1 MQTFQ
6 QLATKNDCYRRNQAE
21 LAKSPGSRDSRYARY
36 YQGPRGVM
44 VHSTGANNP
53 NLRRYV
59 QPNDGLLG
67 ENPNGN
73 DWNRPGLEVAVHAF
87 IGLTR
92 SGEVATYQILPWEY
106 RAWHCGGDANDT
118 HLSFEICE
126 DSLSDRDYFE
136 RTYKAAVELTAELCR
151 KFGLDPL
158 APGVIISHAEGAKL
172 GIASNHADVGH
183 WWGRFG
189 VSMDDFRAG
198 VAQLLQ
204 KADRPLYRVRRS
216 WADKESQ
223 IGAFADLKN
232 AKDACP
238 VGYSVYDDDGEAI
251 YTNTGKDEIEMTLTK
266 EQLQKMIDDAAAK
279 AAKAAVEAAVGNHY
293 KRLGDVTGPSYRP
306 ILDKL
311 AAKGL
316 LKGRAGEGDNL
327 ILDMYESD
335 VRALVIVG
343 RALEAAGLLD

>member
-1 MQTFQ
+1 MKIYQ
-6 QLATKNDCYRRNQAE
+6 QFATRNDCYRRNQSE

-53 NLRRYV
+53 TLRRYV

-87 IGLTR
+87 IGLTQT
-92 SGEVATYQILPWEY
+92 GEVAAYQILPWEY

-183 WWGRFG
+183 WWSRYGAT
-189 VSMDDFRAG
+189 MDDFRRDVSKSLGAE
-198 VAQLLQ
+198 
-204 KADRPLYRVRRS
+204 KSPLYRVRRS
-216 WADKESQ
+216 WEDKKSQ
-223 IGAFADLKN
+223 VGAFADLDK
-232 AKDACP
+232 AKAACP
-238 VGYSVYDDDGEAI
+238 VGYSVFDAEGRVVYINKEDAF
-251 YTNTGKDEIEMTLTK
+251 EMMLTK
-266 EQLQKMIDDAAAK
+266 EQLQKMIKDEVSAAMPTQ
-279 AAKAAVEAAVGNHY
+279 AAPVVYQSLEKVPEYGKSTISKLVG
-293 KRLGDVTGPSYRP
+293 KGALKGTGQGLGLTTDMLRVLTVLDRLGK
-306 ILDKL
+306 LD
-311 AAKGL
+311 
-316 LKGRAGEGDNL
+316 
-327 ILDMYESD
+327 
-335 VRALVIVG
+335 
-343 RALEAAGLLD
+343 

>member
-1 MQTFQ
+1 MTVRQ
-6 QLATKNDCYRRNQAE
+6 QLAVRNDCYRRNQAE
-21 LAKSPGSRDSRYARY
+21 MEKAPTERDPRYARY
-36 YQGPRGVM
+36 YRGPRGVM
-44 VHSTGANNP
+44 VHSTGAENP

-59 QPNDGLLG
+59 QPDDGMLG
-67 ENPNGN
+67 VNPNGN
-73 DWNRPGLEVAVHAF
+73 DWNRPGLDVAVHAF
-87 IGLTR
+87 IGLTQ
-92 SGEVATYQILPWEY
+92 SGEVAAYQILPWEY

-126 DSLSDRDYFE
+126 DNLGDRDYFE
-136 RTYKAAVELTAELCR
+136 RTYQAAMELTADLCR

-172 GIASNHADVGH
+172 GIASNHADVDH

-198 VAQLLQ
+198 VAQRLQ
-204 KADRPLYRVRRS
+204 KANQPLYRVRLA
-216 WADKESQ
+216 WGDKESQ
-223 IGAFADLKN
+223 IGAFVDLDK
-232 AKDACP
+232 AKAACP
-238 VGYSVYDDDGEAI
+238 VGYSVFDAEGHAV
-251 YTNTGKDEIEMTLTK
+251 YTNREDAFEMMLTK

-279 AAKAAVEAAVGNHY
+279 AAKAAVEAAVGKHY

-306 ILDKL
+306 MLDKL

-327 ILDMYESD
+327 ILDMYEAD
-335 VRALVIVG
+335 VRALVVAG